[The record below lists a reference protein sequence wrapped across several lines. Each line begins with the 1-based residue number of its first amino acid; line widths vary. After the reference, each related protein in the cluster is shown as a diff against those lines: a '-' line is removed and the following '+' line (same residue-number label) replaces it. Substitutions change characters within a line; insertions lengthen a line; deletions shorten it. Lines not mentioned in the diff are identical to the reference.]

1 MPVFTGVGVA
11 LVTLFD
17 DSGAL
22 DAPATAAL
30 AADLV
35 DAGVQ
40 GVVVAGTTGEAAT
53 LDPDERIALLTA
65 VRAAVPSATPVI
77 AGTGAPSA
85 RQAVRL
91 TRDALEHGADA
102 VLVLAPPAA
111 SDVRPYY
118 EAVADVA
125 GGAGRVLAYHFPAVS
140 PPGIPVSVLRDLP
153 VAGCKDS
160 SGDAGRLLEEV
171 TSFAGALVHR
181 FGGTV
186 VVCRAA
192 RVRRGDPLA
201 REPRSRALR
210 PRLLGRRRRPAR
222 AGRRERSVTGAV
234 PGRVEGTGRRAVL
247 DVDGSARVRMR
258 PVGRSTPHR

>member
-1 MPVFTGVGVA
+1 VFTGVGVA

-17 DSGAL
+17 DHGAL
-22 DAPATAAL
+22 DAPASAEL
-30 AADLV
+30 AASLV

-53 LDPDERIALLTA
+53 LDPDERISLLTA
-65 VRAAVPSATPVI
+65 VRHAVPPATPVI

-118 EAVADVA
+118 DDVA
-125 GGAGRVLAYHFPAVS
+125 AAAGGSERVLAYHFPAVS
-140 PPGIPVSVLRDLP
+140 PPGIPVAVLCDLP

-171 TSFAGALVHR
+171 VSFDGSLYTGSAALLSYAGPLGCTGAILSLANIDPERCARAFAGDVDAQRALADTNRSSRVR
-181 FGGTV
+181 FPAGLKELVAERFSTSTV
-186 VVCRAA
+186 VRAS
-192 RVRRGDPLA
+192 G
-201 REPRSRALR
+201 
-210 PRLLGRRRRPAR
+210 
-222 AGRRERSVTGAV
+222 
-234 PGRVEGTGRRAVL
+234 
-247 DVDGSARVRMR
+247 
-258 PVGRSTPHR
+258 